1 MNCNKDNYPKAIA
14 VYEAVLR
21 LMKNK
26 RDITAMTVS
35 AIAREAGIGKGTTYG
50 YFSSKEEIIA
60 KSLIYGYRKLID
72 TALEQ
77 MNRCETLKE
86 KLDSL
91 RNLADCSED
100 INFCM
105 EIVEEMSKKW
115 DKMQDYIVSAFED
128 DKIHILYVER
138 LVNDLTDAAR
148 KEALI
153 DDDADEDYVKC
164 VFLTVVQNIVGS
176 IHRVMAEEKIISE
189 EKWLDYLYQMIVTL
203 LVYSPG

>member
-35 AIAREAGIGKGTTYG
+35 EIAREAGIGKGTTYD

-77 MNRCETLKE
+77 MKSCKTLKE
-86 KLDSL
+86 KLYSL
-91 RNLADCSED
+91 RDLADYSGN
-100 INFCM
+100 INSF
-105 EIVEEMSKKW
+105 VEMVEKLAKKW
-115 DKMQDYIVSAFED
+115 DKMQDYLVTAFAY

-138 LVNDLTDAAR
+138 LVNDLIDAAR
-148 KEALI
+148 KEEFI
-153 DDDADEDYVKC
+153 GEGADEDYVKC
-164 VFLTVVQNIVGS
+164 VFVSAVQNIAGPIRRIMIKENIVS
-176 IHRVMAEEKIISE
+176 K
-189 EKWLDYLYQMIVTL
+189 EKWLDYLYHMVVTS
-203 LVYSPG
+203 LVYAPR